1 MNKMANGQQENAQ
14 RPNGAATAENEQQ
27 VAATDDVW
35 DEERLEK
42 AMSTLKEMHIQ
53 VSHLLRSRFNWSL
66 IPSIAAQSTN
76 YNPKTHCSSDDEATI
91 TYAIASIS
99 SRLQLLFLQFIKADD
114 HDS

>member
-1 MNKMANGQQENAQ
+1 MNKMANGLQENAQ

-27 VAATDDVW
+27 AAANAADNVW

-66 IPSIAAQSTN
+66 ITNIAAQSTN
-76 YNPKTHCSSDDEATI
+76 YHPKTHCSSDGEATI
-91 TYAIASIS
+91 TYAKASLS
-99 SRLQLLFLQFIKADD
+99 SRL
-114 HDS
+114 